1 MRTLRGQPRS
11 RADLDQVGLSFLDS
25 ALDCL
30 LGAKLVL
37 APEVRSWE
45 PPTGSLGSV
54 LTDDA
59 DAARSGEHLRE
70 IEARLRRL
78 APQLSGHFDEWRR
91 EFHEHESRCVVV
103 GWIAGVEMCRPREMD
118 A

>member
-30 LGAKLVL
+30 LGAKLML
-37 APEVRSWE
+37 APDVRTWDA
-45 PPTGSLGSV
+45 PTGTLGSA
-54 LTDDA
+54 LADDA
-59 DAARSGEHLRE
+59 EATRASTHLRE
-70 IEARLRRL
+70 IETRLRKL
-78 APQLSGHFDEWRR
+78 APQLAGHFDEWRR
-91 EFHEHESRCVVV
+91 ELHDYESRLLAIGFAV
-103 GWIAGVEMCRPREMD
+103 GVEASRPQADD